1 MGLPEAQAGVTSGA
15 GVDEGFEAFYVRE
28 YHAVVRL
35 AYALSGSR
43 LAAEDIAQEAFL
55 RAFQDW
61 EQIRHPSAWVRKV
74 AVRRA
79 GRIVHRRLLGARALA
94 RLLAGRGPAVAEL
107 PEEDAEVWRAIRAL
121 PRRQAQVI
129 ALRYV
134 ADAPVAGGPGVQPGQ
149 RDHGPRALPGD
160 GCPQRRRRRLRVG
173 LGRRGRH
180 RLGAPPAAPL
190 SPARPRGRPGTSPSR

>member
-1 MGLPEAQAGVTSGA
+1 MSGGWQRTVGAVQAGVDPLDPAAES
-15 GVDEGFEAFYVRE
+15 EGFEAFYLRE

-43 LAAEDIAQEAFL
+43 LAAEDIAQDAFL
-55 RAFQDW
+55 GAFRDW
-61 EQIRHPSAWVRKV
+61 GHIRYPSGWVRKV

-79 GRIVHRRLLGARALA
+79 RRTVHRRLLEARAVA

-107 PEEDAEVWRAIRAL
+107 PEEDAEVWRAVRAL

-134 ADAPVAGGPGVQPGQ
+134 ADAPVAEIAQTLGMAEGTVKAQLHRARQ
-149 RDHGPRALPGD
+149 TLAARLATAWEDDHA
-160 GCPQRRRRRLRVG
+160 
-173 LGRRGRH
+173 
-180 RLGAPPAAPL
+180 
-190 SPARPRGRPGTSPSR
+190 

>member
-1 MGLPEAQAGVTSGA
+1 VSVGWRGRWGVPAVQAGTDPVDPLGQLAESG
-15 GVDEGFEAFYVRE
+15 GFEGFYLRE

-55 RAFQDW
+55 RAFRDW
-61 EQIRHPSAWVRKV
+61 EAIRNPSAWVRKV

-79 GRIVHRRLLGARALA
+79 GRTAHRRLLEARALA

-107 PEEDAEVWRAIRAL
+107 PEQDAEVWRAVRAL

-129 ALRYV
+129 TLRYV
-134 ADAPVAGGPGVQPGQ
+134 ADASVTEIAQI
-149 RDHGPRALPGD
+149 L
-160 GCPQRRRRRLRVG
+160 G
-173 LGRRGRH
+173 LAEGTVKAQLHRGRQALAA
-180 RLGAPPAAPL
+180 RLATAWEDDHA
-190 SPARPRGRPGTSPSR
+190 